1 MSTTQPTRS
10 TTDLVD
16 TSDMITVHRFLRREF
31 RLLPGVIAR
40 VGDGDVLRATTVAD
54 HVELLTGVL
63 HHHHTA
69 EDDCLWP
76 LLLERV
82 PDELAPLVQLM
93 EAQHH
98 RVDEL
103 LQEIATV
110 VPSWRTSAATA
121 DRDRLVALFT
131 ELSAGLDEHMEAEED
146 HILPLAARTVTLAE
160 WEHLGEEA
168 TAHHD
173 RKIMPLLLGMIQY
186 EGDPAV
192 VAEMLAKAP
201 RLVRLVAPMLSRRAF
216 RRHALAVHGTATP
229 ERVGLR
235 A

>member
-1 MSTTQPTRS
+1 ESTRS

-16 TSDMITVHRFLRREF
+16 TSDMTTVHRFLRREF
-31 RLLPGVIAR
+31 RLLPGVIGR
-40 VGDGDVLRATTVAD
+40 VDDGDVLRATTVAD
-54 HVELLTGVL
+54 HVELLTSVL

-103 LQEIATV
+103 LQVIAAA
-110 VPSWRTSAATA
+110 VPPWRASAA
-121 DRDRLVALFT
+121 DGERDLLVGLLT

-146 HILPLAARTVTLAE
+146 HILPIAARTVSEAE
-160 WEHLGEEA
+160 WHAVGEAA

-173 RKIMPLLLGMIQY
+173 KSIMPLLLGMIRY
-186 EGDPAV
+186 EGDPEV
-192 VAEMLAKAP
+192 VAAMLAKAP
-201 RLVRLVAPMLSRRAF
+201 RLVRLLAPALSGRAF
-216 RRHALAVHGTATP
+216 RKHALAVHGTATP
-229 ERVGLR
+229 PGVGLR
-235 A
+235 D